1 MAVDNA
7 SAAGRAPRDESD
19 GGDYTLPVPKA
30 SSDAGIRH
38 ESYMTVEKPRWLTL
52 SYGDMETIRTVFTL
66 VASSIYL
73 TSD

>member
-7 SAAGRAPRDESD
+7 SAAGRAPWDKSD
-19 GGDYTLPVPKA
+19 GGGYTLPVPKA
-30 SSDAGIRH
+30 RSSGGIRH
-38 ESYMTVEKPRWLTL
+38 ESHMTVEEPRWLTL